1 MTIGAVTVETE
12 VWGPV
17 GLEVSDEDRGVTV
30 VERNDDMELKV
41 EPALLVVVAV
51 TEVVT
56 MMVENWSQ

>member
-12 VWGPV
+12 VWGP
-17 GLEVSDEDRGVTV
+17 GGFEVSDEDRGVTV